1 MQPPKILAYLAHPVG
16 PGSTLEEL
24 EARRENI
31 ANTLAWL
38 QWLVDAT
45 KWAICVPWLPYVQRL
60 DESTYRERGIE
71 DDLACLERC
80 DLVILTGGRISHG
93 MAAEVRHARQFE
105 IPVVDLTSFGFHA
118 PDAAHTLDAIAALR
132 MRLRDFVARPRRVWL
147 PPLTIDQRGE
157 LKGNRA
163 VLRAHAV
170 DHDVIDAILAAA
182 EVAP

>member
-71 DDLACLERC
+71 DDLA
-80 DLVILTGGRISHG
+80 
-93 MAAEVRHARQFE
+93 
-105 IPVVDLTSFGFHA
+105 
-118 PDAAHTLDAIAALR
+118 
-132 MRLRDFVARPRRVWL
+132 RRVWL